1 MVLGQLCRDL
11 HCEQRCV
18 SGMALFEWLVSCI
31 SGLFMSKEK
40 LKRSSPGVNK
50 PTMLLTSHAK
60 DFLSARSCVG
70 RKSCAHQV
78 AVSKIVLMVTR

>member
-1 MVLGQLCRDL
+1 
-11 HCEQRCV
+11 
-18 SGMALFEWLVSCI
+18 MALFEWLVSCI

-60 DFLSARSCVG
+60 DFLNARSCVG
-70 RKSCAHQV
+70 RKA
-78 AVSKIVLMVTR
+78 LLTR